1 MIQMIQMIHG
11 SQLKIGLVMWMW
23 TSIQTEGAGS
33 EGVMMSEMTGVG
45 SEGVMSH
52 HLSSTIQ
59 MIHWSLTQMLWMT
72 GEWMEGVGS
81 EGVMTSLQGLPGIEL
96 SAG

>member
-1 MIQMIQMIHG
+1 M
-11 SQLKIGLVMWMW
+11 
-23 TSIQTEGAGS
+23 E
-33 EGVMMSEMTGVG
+33 GVG
-45 SEGVMSH
+45 SEGLMSH
-52 HLSSTIQ
+52 HLSLMIQ
-59 MIHWSLTQMLWMT
+59 MIHWSLRQMLWMT